1 MAEDKVFMDTNVF
14 TGIVNDIRNAADH
27 LVLTDRALNSSECLE
42 EFPAGVEIHE
52 ALKEVH
58 TTSKLYRYEAAAAL
72 PKGLLTLRDSM
83 IEVDRE
89 VSESLSVEKTS
100 GGMRIESK
108 RRY

>member
-14 TGIVNDIRNAADH
+14 TGIVNDINNAADH
-27 LVLTDRALNSSECLE
+27 LVLSDSALNSSDCLE
-42 EFPAGVEIHE
+42 EFPAGVEILE
-52 ALKEVH
+52 SLREVH
-58 TTSKLYRYEAAAAL
+58 TTSKLYRYEAAVAL

-89 VSESLSVEKTS
+89 VSESLRVEKTS

-108 RRY
+108 R

>member
-1 MAEDKVFMDTNVF
+1 MEKEVFMDTNVF
-14 TGIVNDIRNAADH
+14 TGIVGDIQNAADN
-27 LVLTDRALNSSECLE
+27 LVLSDGALKSSECLE
-42 EFPAGVEIHE
+42 DFPAGVEILE

-58 TTSKLYRYEAAAAL
+58 ATSKLYRYEAAVAL

-89 VSESLSVEKTS
+89 VSNSLRVEKNS

-108 RRY
+108 R